1 MRAAAPG
8 PAPMTTPLPSTPR
21 SPQRR
26 TVRASTVAFVLAYP
40 ALVYLGVTHWEVE
53 RVGLLIAAGALVA
66 MAFAVRAAGGRAV
79 ARVAL
84 PFVPAVIVGLGAG
97 VLGSE
102 RLLMA
107 LPVLVG
113 VCILA
118 PFALSL
124 RPGSTPLVA
133 RFAAVERRAR
143 GATGELS
150 PAAAAHCLRFTRL
163 WAAYLLVNALIAGAL
178 AWLAWVD
185 AWFVHTFV
193 LGYVGMGVL
202 IVWERIVRPHDAELE
217 AVEGSAP

>member
-1 MRAAAPG
+1 M
-8 PAPMTTPLPSTPR
+8 
-21 SPQRR
+21 
-26 TVRASTVAFVLAYP
+26 VLAYP
-40 ALVYLGVTHWEVE
+40 ALVYLGVSHWEVD
-53 RVGLLIAAGALVA
+53 RVGFVIAGGALVA
-66 MAFAVRAAGGRAV
+66 MGLAARATGGRAV

-84 PFVPAVIVGLGAG
+84 PFVPAVLVGLGAG

-113 VCILA
+113 VCIFA

-150 PAAAAHCLRFTRL
+150 PEAAAHCLRFTRF
-163 WAAYLLVNALIAGAL
+163 WSAYLLVNTLVAGAL
-178 AWLAWVD
+178 AWLAWID

-202 IVWERIVRPHDAELE
+202 IVWERIARPHDAELE